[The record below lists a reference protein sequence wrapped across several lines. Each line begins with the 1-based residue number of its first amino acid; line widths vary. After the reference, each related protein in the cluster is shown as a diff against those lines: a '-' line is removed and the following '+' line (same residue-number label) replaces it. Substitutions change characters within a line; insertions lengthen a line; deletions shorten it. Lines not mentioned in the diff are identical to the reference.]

1 MTTSAMTPGPTRASD
16 VLSREQMRAL
26 TRRSNLR
33 GFWALG
39 STWGVIFG
47 TFAALAV
54 WPHPLTFLLAVVIL
68 GGRQLALAILMHEAA
83 HRTLFEGRFLN
94 DVVTDWLA
102 AKPIGNDVAKYRKH
116 HLRHHLHTG
125 TDADPDIG
133 LARPFPVSTGSFVR
147 KCARDLLGPT
157 GLKRIVGQIL
167 MGLELVEYT
176 VSTEV
181 IRRPRGDRS
190 IGELLGALAK
200 NTFGFAATNL
210 ALAGGLALSGHL
222 WVYWAWVVANLTVF
236 NLFIRIRSLA
246 EHACTEASSNPF
258 RNTRTTRAGLLARA
272 TVAPLRV
279 NYHLEHHL
287 LVGVPFFRLP
297 TMHRL
302 LRERGAISPPPSYLW
317 VVQEVTRSRPTNDPS
332 VQ

>member
-1 MTTSAMTPGPTRASD
+1 MTTSPTITHPTRAAD
-16 VLSREQMRAL
+16 VLSRDQMRAL

-39 STWGVIFG
+39 STWAVILG
-47 TFAALAV
+47 TFAALAA
-54 WPHPLTFLLAVVIL
+54 WPHPLTFVLAVVIL
-68 GGRQLALAILMHEAA
+68 GGRQLALAILMHEAS
-83 HRTLFEGRFLN
+83 HRTLFQSRLLN

-102 AKPIGNDVAKYRKH
+102 AKPIGNDVGKYRQH

-133 LARPFPVSTGSFVR
+133 LARPFPISTSSFVR

-157 GLKRIVGQIL
+157 GLKRIVGQVL
-167 MGLELVEYT
+167 MGLELIEYT

-181 IRRPRGDRS
+181 KRRPRGDRS
-190 IGELLGALAK
+190 VADLVRALVK
-200 NTFGFAATNL
+200 NTFGFVATNVI
-210 ALAGGLALSGHL
+210 LAGVLALSGHL

-258 RNTRTTRAGLLARA
+258 LNTRTTRAGLLARA

-287 LVGVPFFRLP
+287 LVGVPYFRLP
-297 TMHRL
+297 AMHRL
-302 LRERGAISPPPSYLW
+302 LRECGATSPPPTYQW
-317 VVQEVTRSRPTNDPS
+317 VMREVTRLS
-332 VQ
+332 

>member
-1 MTTSAMTPGPTRASD
+1 MTTSEPIAHPARASD
-16 VLSREQMRAL
+16 VLSRDQMRAL

-39 STWGVIFG
+39 STWAVIFG

-54 WPHPLTFLLAVVIL
+54 WPHPWMFLLAIVIL
-68 GGRQLALAILMHEAA
+68 GGRQLALAILMHEAS
-83 HRTLFEGRFLN
+83 HRTLFQSRFLN

-116 HLRHHLHTG
+116 HLRHHSHTG

-133 LARPFPVSTGSFVR
+133 LARPFPISTGSFVR
-147 KCARDLLGPT
+147 KCARDLFGPT

-167 MGLELVEYT
+167 MGLELIEYT

-181 IRRPRGDRS
+181 KRRPRGDRS
-190 IGELLGALAK
+190 LADLLGALVK
-200 NTFGFAATNL
+200 NTFGFAVTN
-210 ALAGGLALSGHL
+210 AVLAGVLALSGHL
-222 WVYWAWVVANLTVF
+222 WVYWAWVIANLTVF

-258 RNTRTTRAGLLARA
+258 RNTRTTRAGLLSRA

-287 LVGVPFFRLP
+287 LVGVPYFRLP
-297 TMHRL
+297 AMHRM
-302 LRERGAISPPPSYLW
+302 LRERGAISSPPSYVW
-317 VVQEVTRSRPTNDPS
+317 VVQEVTRPS
-332 VQ
+332 